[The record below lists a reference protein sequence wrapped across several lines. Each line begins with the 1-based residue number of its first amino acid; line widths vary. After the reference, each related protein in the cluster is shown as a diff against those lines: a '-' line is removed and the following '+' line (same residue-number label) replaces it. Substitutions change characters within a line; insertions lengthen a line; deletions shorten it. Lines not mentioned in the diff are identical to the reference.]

1 MRKTMRTTTVLV
13 LLLVL
18 AGVCRALTLPG
29 EIAHYPLHDGIG
41 TEAKEA
47 QGRFSAATIHNT
59 FWLTRDGLSLIDFSG
74 MKGSREARVVFP
86 PIEME
91 GEFTIALWLSAY
103 WWRDNW
109 SPIFYR
115 SDASC
120 GIRNNIGHPGQLH
133 FRVKDPKMKRGANLF
148 SNIVLDTNRWY
159 HVVAV
164 FKPGQFMRLYIDG
177 KLDSERTMNVPAQ
190 VGKDEHTFTVCWRSL
205 KSRHSG
211 RARTASHRRWERR
224 VSFLRKAESSPPFRG
239 RRCMKMV
246 RFA

>member
-1 MRKTMRTTTVLV
+1 MRKIALM
-13 LLLVL
+13 LLLML
-18 AGVCRALTLPG
+18 AGVCSALTLPG
-29 EIAHYPLHDGIG
+29 EIAHYPLHDGTG

-47 QGRFSAATIHNT
+47 QGRFPAATISNS

-74 MKGSREARVVFP
+74 MKSSRDARVVFP
-86 PIEME
+86 PIELE

-133 FRVKDPKMKRGANLF
+133 FRVKGPGMKRGANLF

-159 HVVAV
+159 HVAAV
-164 FKPGQFMRLYIDG
+164 FKPGLYYYLRVCDVRMREQDG
-177 KLDSERTMNVPAQ
+177 TKA
-190 VGKDEHTFTVCWRSL
+190 
-205 KSRHSG
+205 
-211 RARTASHRRWERR
+211 HR
-224 VSFLRKAESSPPFRG
+224 LG
-239 RRCMKMV
+239 L
-246 RFA
+246 